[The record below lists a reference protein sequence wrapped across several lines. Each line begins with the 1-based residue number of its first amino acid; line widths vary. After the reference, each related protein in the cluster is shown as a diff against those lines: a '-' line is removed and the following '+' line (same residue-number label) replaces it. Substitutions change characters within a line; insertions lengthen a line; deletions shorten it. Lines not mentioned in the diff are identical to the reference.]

1 MQATT
6 ANPSKFVS
14 TPCGCESSFN
24 SFLKKNKN
32 KFLSLKLKI

>member
-24 SFLKKNKN
+24 SFLKEKKRINL
-32 KFLSLKLKI
+32 KFMI